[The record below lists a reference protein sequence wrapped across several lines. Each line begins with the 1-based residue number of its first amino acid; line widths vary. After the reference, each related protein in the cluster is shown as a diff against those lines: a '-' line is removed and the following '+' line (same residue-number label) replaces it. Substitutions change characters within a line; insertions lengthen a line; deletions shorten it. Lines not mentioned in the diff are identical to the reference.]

1 MKKLISLDRAQ
12 GRRGVSAFLP
22 KLAIALLVVLNTG
35 SFANAQTSDSA
46 DIVLY
51 ASETTNKAGNWL
63 TEADSTAAGGTRIR
77 YPDAGGP
84 KLLEAFANPAHYFE
98 LTFTAQA
105 GISYRLWMR
114 GKADANSTNN
124 DSAWVQFSNS
134 VDSNGAP
141 VFRIGTTSATMFNL
155 EDCTGCGLSAW
166 GWNDNLFGGL
176 GPLIRFAS
184 SGTQTIRVQLREDG
198 LAIDQIVLSPVTYLN
213 NAPGAPRNDNTIL
226 PKTGGASQFTFVR
239 QPYLQRVAG
248 SSAWV
253 VWAGREQRQAEVRY
267 WSSTPGEPVQAV
279 AATSRV
285 FKAATTGMPLDY
297 WQYEAQVANLL
308 PGTVYNYDIFVN
320 GVDATPG
327 VVDRLTSEPSV
338 ITQAVNF
345 VAFGDSG
352 TLLPAQFQIAN
363 LVANESFDFAL
374 HAGDIAYED
383 GTFQQFH
390 TTFFDVYKSW
400 MRSRPVYP
408 SIGNHDDRTSSA
420 LPYRELFVLPENGA
434 NATFPDHKERYYSF
448 NYGPIHFVALDSELA
463 FLDSA
468 RRQAQVNWLI
478 NDLANVTQPWRI
490 VFFHRPPY
498 SSGFHGS
505 DLQLQQTFGPIFEQ
519 RGVQLVINGHEHN
532 YERLVPW
539 RQSGPQAVT
548 YVVTGGG
555 GAALRSVGQSE
566 FTAVAQSQHHYVHFS
581 VADCQ
586 LTLKAVNASGAVID
600 SYGLNRCN
608 QANDAALP
616 TVSITQPAA
625 GANVS
630 GTTLVRAP
638 ATDDVRVEKVD
649 LWIDGVLSAIDTQAP
664 YEFSWDTTTVQD
676 GPHMIEARTYDIAGK
691 RATSGSRTV
700 TVKNTTTT
708 VPEIVLYASETTA
721 RAGNWAIEADG
732 TAAGGFRVRYPDAGG
747 PKLLEAF
754 ANPAHYFELTFNAQA
769 GVAYRLWMRGK
780 ADANSTNNDSAW
792 VQFSGS
798 VDNNGAP
805 VFRIGTTSAT
815 MFNLEDCTGCG
826 LSAWGWNDNLFG
838 GLGPLIFFAGSGP
851 QTIRVQLRED
861 GLALD
866 QIVLSPVRYL
876 NSSPGLGKNDNT
888 ILTKSQ

>member
-12 GRRGVSAFLP
+12 GRRGVSSFLP
-22 KLAIALLVVLNTG
+22 KLAIALLLVLH
-35 SFANAQTSDSA
+35 SWVFAAAQTVDSA
-46 DIVLY
+46 DIVLW
-51 ASETTNKAGNWL
+51 ASETTTKAGNWL
-63 TEADSTAAGGTRIR
+63 IEADATAAGGARIR

-84 KLLEAFANPAHYFE
+84 KLTEAFANPTHYFE
-98 LTFTAQA
+98 LTFSAQA

-176 GPLIRFAS
+176 GPLIRFAT

-198 LAIDQIVLSPVTYLN
+198 LALDQIVLSPVTYLN
-213 NAPGAPRNDNTIL
+213 NAPGAPKNDTTIL
-226 PKTGGASQFTFVR
+226 PKTGSGTQVTFVR

-253 VWAGREQRQAEVRY
+253 VWATRELLKAEVRY
-267 WSSTPGEPVQAV
+267 WSVNEPVQMV
-279 AATSRV
+279 TATARV
-285 FKAATTGMPLDY
+285 FKQSSTGMAFDY
-297 WQYEAQVANLL
+297 YQYEAQVANLL
-308 PGTVYNYDIFVN
+308 PGTVYNYDIFMD

-327 VVDRLTSEPSV
+327 VVDQLRSEPSAK
-338 ITQAVNF
+338 TQAINF
-345 VAFGDSG
+345 VAFGDTG
-352 TLLPAQFQIAN
+352 QLLPGQFQIAN
-363 LVANESFDFAL
+363 LIANESFDLAL
-374 HAGDIAYED
+374 HAGDIAYQD
-383 GTFQQFH
+383 GTYQQFH
-390 TTFFDVYKSW
+390 DTFFDVYKGW
-400 MRSRPVYP
+400 LRSRPVYP
-408 SIGNHDDRTSSA
+408 CIGNHDDRTLAA

-448 NYGPIHFVALDSELA
+448 DYGPIHFVALDSELA
-463 FLDSA
+463 FLDPA
-468 RRQAQVNWLI
+468 RRQVQVNWLS
-478 NDLANVTQPWRI
+478 NDLANITQPWRI

-505 DLQLQQTFGPIFEQ
+505 DLELQQAFGPIFEQ
-519 RGVQLVINGHEHN
+519 RGVQLVINGHDHN

-539 RQSGPQAVT
+539 RVSGPQAVT

-555 GAALRSVGQSE
+555 GGELRAVGQSA
-566 FTAVAQSQHHYVHFS
+566 FTAVSQSVNHFVRGTIS
-581 VADCQ
+581 GCQ
-586 LTLKAVNASGAVID
+586 LTLQAVNASGVVFD
-600 SYGLNRCN
+600 SYVLDRCA
-608 QANDAALP
+608 QANDAAPP
-616 TVSITQPAA
+616 TVSITQPTA

-630 GTTLVRAP
+630 GTTLVSAQ
-638 ATDDVRVEKVD
+638 ASDDVRVEKVD
-649 LWIDGVLSAIDTQAP
+649 LWVDGALSAIDIQAP
-664 YEFSWDTTTVQD
+664 YQFSWDTTKLAD
-676 GPHMIEARTYDIAGK
+676 GSHTIEARTYDIAGK
-691 RATSGSRTV
+691 RASSGVRTV
-700 TVKNTTTT
+700 NIKNTATA

-721 RAGNWAIEADG
+721 RVGNWLIETDG
-732 TAAGGFRVRYPDAGG
+732 TAAGGFRIRYPDAGG
-747 PKLLEAF
+747 PKLTEAF

-780 ADANSTNNDSAW
+780 ADANSTNNDSTW
-792 VQFSGS
+792 VQFSNS
-798 VDNNGAP
+798 VDSNGAP
-805 VFRIGTTSAT
+805 VFR
-815 MFNLEDCTGCG
+815 TGCG

-838 GLGPLIFFAGSGP
+838 GFGPLIYFTTSGT

-866 QIVLSPVRYL
+866 QIVLSPQKYL
-876 NSSPGLGKNDNT
+876 NSAPGAGKNDTT

>member
-12 GRRGVSAFLP
+12 ARRGVLSFLP
-22 KLAIALLVVLNTG
+22 KLAVALLIVLNTG
-35 SFANAQTSDSA
+35 SFANAQTPDSA

-51 ASETTNKAGNWL
+51 ASETTAKAGNWV
-63 TEADSTAAGGTRIR
+63 TEADATAAGGTRIR

-84 KLLEAFANPAHYFE
+84 KLTEAFANPTHYFE
-98 LTFTAQA
+98 LTFAAQA

-134 VDSNGAP
+134 VDSSNGTTP

-176 GPLIRFAS
+176 GPLIRFAT

-198 LAIDQIVLSPVTYLN
+198 LAIDQIVLSPVKYLN
-213 NAPGAPRNDNTIL
+213 NAPGAPKNDTTIL
-226 PKTGGASQFTFVR
+226 PKTTGGSQITLVR
-239 QPYLQRVAG
+239 QPYLQQVRG
-248 SSAWV
+248 STAWV
-253 VWAGREQRQAEVRY
+253 VWATREPGPAEVHY
-267 WSSTPGEPVQAV
+267 WANNDPPQVV
-279 AATSRV
+279 AATTRV
-285 FKAATTGMPLDY
+285 FKAATTGMAFDY
-297 WQYEAQVANLL
+297 WQHEAQLGNLL
-308 PGTVYNYDIFVN
+308 SGTVYNYDIFVN

-327 VVDRLTSEPSV
+327 VVDQLKSEPSFK
-338 ITQAVNF
+338 TQTINF
-345 VAFGDSG
+345 IAFGDTG
-352 TLLPAQFQIAN
+352 QLLPGQFQIAN
-363 LVANESFDFAL
+363 LIANQSFDLAL

-383 GTFQQFH
+383 GTYQQFH
-390 TTFFDVYKSW
+390 DTFFDVYKSW
-400 MRSRPVYP
+400 MRSRPIYP

-434 NATFPDHKERYYSF
+434 SATFPDHKERYYSF

-463 FLDSA
+463 FLDPT
-468 RRQAQVNWLI
+468 RRQAQVNWLS

-505 DLQLQQTFGPIFEQ
+505 DAQLQQAFGPIFEQ
-519 RGVQLVINGHEHN
+519 RGVQLVINGHDHD

-539 RQSGPQAVT
+539 KQTGPQAVT

-555 GAALRSVGQSE
+555 GGELRPVGQSA
-566 FTAVAQSQHHYVHFS
+566 FTAVSQSVTHFVRFAVS
-581 VADCQ
+581 DCQ
-586 LTLKAVNASGAVID
+586 LTFEAVNSSGAVFD
-600 SYGLNRCN
+600 SYVLDRCA
-608 QANDAALP
+608 QASDAAP
-616 TVSITQPAA
+616 PVVSITQPTA
-625 GANVS
+625 GTNVS
-630 GTTLVRAP
+630 GATLVRTQ

-649 LWIDGVLSAIDTQAP
+649 LWVDGALSAIDIQSP
-664 YEFSWDTTTVQD
+664 YEFSWDTTKVPD
-676 GPHMIEARTYDIAGK
+676 GSHTIEARAYDIAGN
-691 RATSGSRTV
+691 RVSSGVRTVNVKNTV
-700 TVKNTTTT
+700 TV

-721 RAGNWAIEADG
+721 RVGNWLVEADG
-732 TAAGGFRVRYPDAGG
+732 TAAGGFRIRYPDAGG
-747 PKLLEAF
+747 PKLTEAF
-754 ANPAHYFELTFNAQA
+754 ANPAHYFETTFNAQA
-769 GVAYRLWMRGK
+769 GIAYRLWMRGK

-798 VDNNGAP
+798 VDSGGTP

-838 GLGPLIFFAGSGP
+838 GLGPLIYFANSGP

-861 GLALD
+861 GLAID
-866 QIVLSPVRYL
+866 QIVLSPQKYL
-876 NSSPGLGKNDNT
+876 NSSPGAGKNDTT

>member
-12 GRRGVSAFLP
+12 GRRGISSSLLTLSIAFL
-22 KLAIALLVVLNTG
+22 LLNTG
-35 SFANAQTSDSA
+35 SFANAQTPDSA
-46 DIVLY
+46 DIILY
-51 ASETTNKAGNWL
+51 ASETTTKAGNWL
-63 TEADSTAAGGTRIR
+63 IEADATAAGGTRIR

-84 KLLEAFANPAHYFE
+84 KLTEAFANPTHYFE

-134 VDSNGAP
+134 VDSSNGTTP
-141 VFRIGTTSATMFNL
+141 MFRIGTTSATMFNL
-155 EDCTGCGLSAW
+155 EECTGCGLSAW

-198 LAIDQIVLSPVTYLN
+198 LALDQIVLSPVKYIN
-213 NAPGAPRNDNTIL
+213 NAPGAPKNDTTIL
-226 PKTGGASQFTFVR
+226 PKTGSGAQFTFVR
-239 QPYLQRVAG
+239 QPYLQQVRG
-248 SSAWV
+248 STAWV
-253 VWAGREQRQAEVRY
+253 VWALREQGQAEVRY
-267 WSSTPGEPVQAV
+267 WANNDPPQVVT
-279 AATSRV
+279 ATVRV
-285 FKAATTGMPLDY
+285 FKAASTGMAFDY
-297 WQYEAQVANLL
+297 WQYEAQVGNLF

-320 GVDATPG
+320 GQDATPG
-327 VVDRLTSEPSV
+327 VVDRLTSEPS
-338 ITQAVNF
+338 IKTQAINF
-345 VAFGDSG
+345 VAWGDSG

-363 LVANESFDFAL
+363 LIANESFDLAL

-383 GTFQQFH
+383 GTYQQFH
-390 TTFFDVYKSW
+390 DTFFNIYKNW

-448 NYGPIHFVALDSELA
+448 NYGPIHFVVLDSELA
-463 FLDSA
+463 FLDPA

-478 NDLANVTQPWRI
+478 DDLANVTQPWRI
-490 VFFHRPPY
+490 VLFHRPPY

-505 DLQLQQTFGPIFEQ
+505 DAQLQQAFGPIFEQ
-519 RGVQLVINGHEHN
+519 RGIQLVINGHEHN

-539 RQSGPQAVT
+539 RETGPQAVT

-555 GAALRSVGQSE
+555 GAALRPVGQSA
-566 FTAVAQSQHHYVHFS
+566 FTAVAQSLHHYVHFS
-581 VADCQ
+581 VSDCQ
-586 LTLKAVNASGAVID
+586 LTLKAVNASGAVFD
-600 SYGLNRCN
+600 SYVLDRCA
-608 QANDAALP
+608 QANDAAAP
-616 TVSITQPAA
+616 TVSITQPTA

-630 GTTLVRAP
+630 GTTLVRAQ

-649 LWIDGVLSAIDTQAP
+649 LLINGDLAAIDTQAP
-664 YEFSWDTTTVQD
+664 YEFSWDTTRLPD
-676 GPHMIEARTYDIAGK
+676 GTQSIEVRTYDIAGK
-691 RATSGSRTV
+691 RASSGMRTV
-700 TVKNTTTT
+700 NVKNTTTAP
-708 VPEIVLYASETTA
+708 PEIVLYASETTV
-721 RAGNWAIEADG
+721 RTGNWVIEADG
-732 TAAGGFRVRYPDAGG
+732 TAAGGLRIRYPDAGG
-747 PKLLEAF
+747 PKLTEAF

-798 VDNNGAP
+798 VDNNGTP

-838 GLGPLIFFAGSGP
+838 GLGPLISFANSGL

-861 GLALD
+861 GLAID
-866 QIVLSPVRYL
+866 QIVLSPQKYL
-876 NSSPGLGKNDNT
+876 NSSPGAGKNDTT